1 MKKIPVGISGR
12 HIHLSKKDLYK
23 LFGDGYQLSILKELS
38 QPGQFAA
45 KETVE
50 ITSPKNKTIQKV
62 RILGPARNITQ
73 VEISR
78 SDAIRNGF
86 DAPLRHSGDTKN
98 SGSCEIKGPKG
109 KIKITS
115 GVIVADRHI
124 HFSLDEAKTFGVSDG
139 DYVSIKIT
147 GEKPAILEKILCR
160 VRDNFKLDCHL
171 DTDDGSAFNLKT
183 GDKVIFIDKDEI
195 KAY

>member
-1 MKKIPVGISGR
+1 MK
-12 HIHLSKKDLYK
+12 
-23 LFGDGYQLSILKELS
+23 
-38 QPGQFAA
+38 
-45 KETVE
+45 
-50 ITSPKNKTIQKV
+50 
-62 RILGPARNITQ
+62 
-73 VEISR
+73 
-78 SDAIRNGF
+78 
-86 DAPLRHSGDTKN
+86 LRA
-98 SGSCEIKGPKG
+98 KG
-109 KIKITS
+109 KIEITS

-124 HFSLDEAKTFGVSDG
+124 HFSLDEAKTFGVSDR

-183 GDKVIFIDKDEI
+183 GDKVIFIGKDEI